1 MKRLL
6 TFIYAL
12 LMTASFA
19 AAQEKTIYL
28 DEMDLSKTT
37 CGWKKTEAN
46 KTVDGAEP
54 SICGRKF
61 EHCVGH
67 HAPGE
72 ILIALPNQCGV
83 KFTGVTGIDDETQ
96 GQGHAEYEIYCDWKL
111 VWKSGELVGKKPA
124 KDFSIDLTGVSSLL
138 IRACTLP
145 EGYAMGP

>member
-1 MKRLL
+1 
-6 TFIYAL
+6 
-12 LMTASFA
+12 MTAFA

-67 HAPGE
+67 HAPGD
-72 ILIALPNQCGV
+72 ILAKVSLDPVPDPRKPFPGR
-83 KFTGVTGIDDETQ
+83 
-96 GQGHAEYEIYCDWKL
+96 
-111 VWKSGELVGKKPA
+111 GENSNVHSL
-124 KDFSIDLTGVSSLL
+124 FSASLASAMLMVFVPRRRSSS
-138 IRACTLP
+138 A
-145 EGYAMGP
+145 